1 MISPKL
7 DNCAESVYELNSQ
20 LNVDDR
26 LALRKDVKLACVRLI
41 TLMRLHD
48 QGLNDIIV
56 LEDMD
61 MGKLQNKVAVI
72 TGGASG
78 IGAATARLF
87 AAEGAK
93 IVIVD
98 LNEEKGKAFEN
109 ELTSQQA
116 EALFIKANITDEAEV
131 AKLFQQTIEAFGAV
145 DIVFNN
151 AGIGHVQPSHELE
164 YSEWRNTVNVDLDG
178 VFLVAREAIREML
191 KAGGGTIVN
200 TASMYGWVGS
210 PGSAAY
216 NAAKGGVVNL
226 TRSLALEYAEHHIR
240 VNALCPG
247 FIDTPIIPEES
258 KQALA
263 AATPLKRL
271 GLPEEMAKAVLF
283 LASEDSSFMT
293 GNSLIVDG
301 GYTAQ

>member
-1 MISPKL
+1 
-7 DNCAESVYELNSQ
+7 
-20 LNVDDR
+20 
-26 LALRKDVKLACVRLI
+26 
-41 TLMRLHD
+41 
-48 QGLNDIIV
+48 
-56 LEDMD
+56 

-87 AAEGAK
+87 VEEGAK
-93 IVIVD
+93 VVLVD
-98 LNEEKGKAFEN
+98 LNEEKGKAFEA
-109 ELTSQQA
+109 ELKELHH
-116 EALFIKANITDEAEV
+116 EALFIKANITSEEEV
-131 AKLFQQTIEAFGAV
+131 AGIFKQAIDAFGKV
-145 DIVFNN
+145 DVVFNN
-151 AGIGHVQPSHELE
+151 AGIGRVHSSHDLA

-191 KAGGGTIVN
+191 KAGGGSIVN

-216 NAAKGGVVNL
+216 NAAKGGVINL
-226 TRSLALEYAEHHIR
+226 TRSLALEYAEQNIR
-240 VNALCPG
+240 INALCPG

-263 AATPLKRL
+263 AVTPMKRL
-271 GLPEEMAKAVLF
+271 GQAEEMAKAVLF
-283 LASEDSSFMT
+283 MASEDSSFMT
-293 GNSLIVDG
+293 GNTLTVDG

>member
-1 MISPKL
+1 
-7 DNCAESVYELNSQ
+7 
-20 LNVDDR
+20 
-26 LALRKDVKLACVRLI
+26 
-41 TLMRLHD
+41 
-48 QGLNDIIV
+48 
-56 LEDMD
+56 
-61 MGKLQNKVAVI
+61 MGKLQDKVAII

-87 AAEGAK
+87 VEEGAK
-93 IVIVD
+93 VVLVD
-98 LNEEKGKAFEN
+98 LNEEKGKAFEA
-109 ELTSQQA
+109 ELKA
-116 EALFIKANITDEAEV
+116 LNKEALFVKANITSEEEV
-131 AKLFQQTIEAFGAV
+131 ANIYKQTIEAFGKV
-145 DIVFNN
+145 DVVFNN
-151 AGIGHVQPSHELE
+151 AGIGRVQPSHELE

-178 VFLVAREAIREML
+178 VFLVAREAIREFL
-191 KAGGGTIVN
+191 KADGGVIVN

-226 TRSLALEYAEHHIR
+226 TRSLALEYADKNIR

-258 KQALA
+258 KEVLRTM
-263 AATPLKRL
+263 TPMKRL
-271 GLPEEMAKAVLF
+271 GQAEEMAKAVLF
-283 LASEDSSFMT
+283 LASDDSTFMT

>member
-1 MISPKL
+1 
-7 DNCAESVYELNSQ
+7 
-20 LNVDDR
+20 
-26 LALRKDVKLACVRLI
+26 
-41 TLMRLHD
+41 
-48 QGLNDIIV
+48 
-56 LEDMD
+56 
-61 MGKLQNKVAVI
+61 MGRLQNKVALI

-87 AAEGAK
+87 IKEGAK
-93 IVIVD
+93 VVLAD
-98 LNEEKGKAFEN
+98 LNEEKGKAFES
-109 ELTSQQA
+109 ELKELGA
-116 EALFIKANITDEAEV
+116 EAVFVKANITSEEEV
-131 AKLFQQTIEAFGAV
+131 ASLFKRAIEAFGKV

-151 AGIGHVQPSHELE
+151 AGIGRVQPSHELE

-178 VFLVAREAIREML
+178 VFLVARESIREML

-216 NAAKGGVVNL
+216 NAAKGGVINL
-226 TRSLALEYAEHHIR
+226 TRSLALEYADQNIR

-258 KQALA
+258 KKELA
-263 AATPLKRL
+263 SMTPMKRL
-271 GLPEEMAKAVLF
+271 GQAEEMATAVLF
-283 LASEDSSFMT
+283 LAGDDSSYMT
-293 GNSLIVDG
+293 GGSLILDG

>member
-1 MISPKL
+1 
-7 DNCAESVYELNSQ
+7 
-20 LNVDDR
+20 
-26 LALRKDVKLACVRLI
+26 
-41 TLMRLHD
+41 
-48 QGLNDIIV
+48 
-56 LEDMD
+56 
-61 MGKLQNKVAVI
+61 MGKLQDKVAVI

-87 AAEGAK
+87 VSEGAK
-93 IVIVD
+93 VVLVD
-98 LNEEKGKAFEN
+98 LNEEKGKAFEA
-109 ELTSQQA
+109 ELKTLNA
-116 EALFIKANITDEAEV
+116 EALFIKANITSEEEV
-131 AKLFQQTIEAFGAV
+131 ANIFKQTIETFGKV
-145 DIVFNN
+145 DVVFNN
-151 AGIGHVQPSHELE
+151 AGIGRVQPTHELE

-178 VFLVAREAIREML
+178 VFLVARESIREML
-191 KAGGGTIVN
+191 KTGGGTIVN

-216 NAAKGGVVNL
+216 NAAKGGVINL
-226 TRSLALEYAEHHIR
+226 TRSLALEYAEQNIR

-263 AATPLKRL
+263 EITPMKRL
-271 GLPEEMAKAVLF
+271 GKAEEMAKAVLF
-283 LASEDSSFMT
+283 MASDDSSFMT

>member
-1 MISPKL
+1 
-7 DNCAESVYELNSQ
+7 
-20 LNVDDR
+20 
-26 LALRKDVKLACVRLI
+26 
-41 TLMRLHD
+41 
-48 QGLNDIIV
+48 
-56 LEDMD
+56 
-61 MGKLQNKVAVI
+61 MGKLQDKVAVI

-87 AAEGAK
+87 VSEGAK
-93 IVIVD
+93 VVLVD
-98 LNEEKGKAFEN
+98 LNEEKGKAFES
-109 ELTSQQA
+109 ELKA
-116 EALFIKANITDEAEV
+116 LNADALFVKANITSEEEV
-131 AKLFQQTIEAFGAV
+131 ANIFTQTIEKFGKV

-151 AGIGHVQPSHELE
+151 AGIGRVHPTHELD
-164 YSEWRNTVNVDLDG
+164 YAEWRQTVNVDLDG

-191 KAGGGTIVN
+191 KAGGGAIVN

-226 TRSLALEYAEHHIR
+226 TRSLALEYAEQNIR

-258 KQALA
+258 KLALA
-263 AATPLKRL
+263 AATPVKRL
-271 GLPEEMAKAVLF
+271 GKAEEMAKAVLF
-283 LASEDSSFMT
+283 LASDDSSYMT
-293 GNSLIVDG
+293 GNSLTVDG

>member
-1 MISPKL
+1 
-7 DNCAESVYELNSQ
+7 
-20 LNVDDR
+20 
-26 LALRKDVKLACVRLI
+26 
-41 TLMRLHD
+41 
-48 QGLNDIIV
+48 
-56 LEDMD
+56 
-61 MGKLQNKVAVI
+61 MGKLQGKVAVI

-87 AAEGAK
+87 VSEGAK
-93 IVIVD
+93 VVLVD
-98 LNEEKGKAFEN
+98 LNEEKGKAFEQ
-109 ELTSQQA
+109 ELKALSA
-116 EALFIKANITDEAEV
+116 EALFIKANITSEAEV
-131 AKLFQQTIEAFGAV
+131 AQIFKQAIEAFGKV
-145 DIVFNN
+145 DVVFNN
-151 AGIGHVQPSHELE
+151 AGIGRVHASHDLD

-226 TRSLALEYAEHHIR
+226 TRSLALEYAEQNIR
-240 VNALCPG
+240 INALCPG

-263 AATPLKRL
+263 SATPMKRL
-271 GLPEEMAKAVLF
+271 GQADEMAKAVLF
-283 LASEDSSFMT
+283 LASDDSSFMT

>member
-1 MISPKL
+1 
-7 DNCAESVYELNSQ
+7 
-20 LNVDDR
+20 
-26 LALRKDVKLACVRLI
+26 
-41 TLMRLHD
+41 
-48 QGLNDIIV
+48 
-56 LEDMD
+56 
-61 MGKLQNKVAVI
+61 MGKLQDKVAVI

-87 AAEGAK
+87 VSEGAK
-93 IVIVD
+93 VVLVD
-98 LNEEKGKAFEN
+98 LNEEKGKAFES
-109 ELTSQQA
+109 ELKA
-116 EALFIKANITDEAEV
+116 LNANALFVKANITSEEEV
-131 AKLFQQTIEAFGAV
+131 ANIFTQTIEKFGKV

-151 AGIGHVQPSHELE
+151 AGIGRVHPTHELD
-164 YSEWRNTVNVDLDG
+164 YAEWRQTVNVDLDG

-191 KAGGGTIVN
+191 KAGGGAIVN

-226 TRSLALEYAEHHIR
+226 TRSLALEYAEQNIR

-258 KQALA
+258 KLALA
-263 AATPLKRL
+263 AATPVKRL
-271 GLPEEMAKAVLF
+271 GKAEEMAKAVLF
-283 LASEDSSFMT
+283 LASDDSSYMT
-293 GNSLIVDG
+293 GNSLTVDG